1 MDGYLPS
8 APAGS
13 DDAPPFLTRGNHTM
27 FEGLFRPTHLLL
39 ILAVALLV
47 YGPKKLPQ
55 LGEALGKTM
64 RDFKKAVND
73 KAGETTPEST
83 SQEAKRLQDRNG

>member
-1 MDGYLPS
+1 
-8 APAGS
+8 
-13 DDAPPFLTRGNHTM
+13 M

-64 RDFKKAVND
+64 RDFKKAVSD
-73 KAGETTPEST
+73 KAEETTPESA
-83 SQEAKRLQDRNG
+83 SQEAKRLQDHNG

>member
-1 MDGYLPS
+1 
-8 APAGS
+8 
-13 DDAPPFLTRGNHTM
+13 M

-64 RDFKKAVND
+64 RDFKKAVSD
-73 KAGETTPEST
+73 KAEETTPESS
-83 SQEAKRLQDRNG
+83 SQEAKRLQDHNG